1 MGRARCFMGCSHKFA
16 NIKIK
21 KEETSTFR
29 WIDLPNEK
37 PMNFARF
44 PGQLDW
50 SLSKYARQS
59 IVFHNGSTERKAKFV
74 AIETI

>member
-1 MGRARCFMGCSHKFA
+1 MFYGLLAQVCKYK
-16 NIKIK
+16 NK